1 MIILNKSQKE
11 SLKKL
16 ITFMND
22 YQNKFF
28 ILKGS
33 AGTGKTTVISQLLK
47 EERFKNLKI
56 AFSATTN
63 KAVSVLKE
71 FTKTTNNKYA
81 FLTIHKLLNIKRKID
96 KDGKEVFN
104 IIEDNKKLIKSLSIY
119 YYDIIII
126 DECSM
131 LSNEIICTLFKLK
144 NFKGKIIFIGDSAQ
158 LPPVNE
164 KTYLFEDEN
173 ILSYELNEIMRYKG
187 EIVNLA
193 NKVRDLVFDENTKI
207 KFNKYRCDN
216 IKISKKFDIWFS
228 SYIDNLKNNF
238 DENLDNLPIC
248 LTYTNKQTDYINNQ
262 VRKVIF
268 EENNKRFVKNDIIIF
283 NNYYYLK
290 KNKVSYYT
298 SQKTKIIDSEETY
311 LEINYSNP
319 IDDEVKNDLILNK
332 FDKIFNSVKLKVWK
346 LKMLSGDIIYLIHED
361 IKDDYNELIE
371 SLKIKII
378 KFRKFLNK
386 ITGKC
391 SDKLMETTWS
401 YLYDTYI
408 DIFAD
413 ISYGYCITTH
423 KSQGSTFK
431 DVYVDMNNIILKN
444 KNQIESY
451 RCLYT
456 AITRTS
462 EKLNILI

>member
-1 MIILNKSQKE
+1 MD
-11 SLKKL
+11 
-16 ITFMND
+16 D
-22 YQNKFF
+22 YENKFF

-47 EERFKNLKI
+47 EDRFKNLKI

-131 LSNEIICTLFKLK
+131 LSNEIIHTLFKLK
-144 NFKGKIIFIGDSAQ
+144 NFKGKIIFIGDPAQ

-164 KTYLFEDEN
+164 KTYLFEDKE

-207 KFNKYRCDN
+207 KFKKYRCEN

-228 SYIDNLKNNF
+228 SYIENLKNNF
-238 DENLDNLPIC
+238 DVNLNNLPIC

-268 EENNKRFVKNDIIIF
+268 EENNKRFVKDDIIIF

-298 SQKTKIIDSEETY
+298 SQKTKVINSEETY
-311 LEINYSNP
+311 LEINCSNSNELFK
-319 IDDEVKNDLILNK
+319 DDKIMEKNNLILNK
-332 FDKIFNSVKLKVWK
+332 FDKMFNSVKIKVWK
-346 LKMLSGDIIYLIHED
+346 LKLLTGDIIYIIHED
-361 IKDDYNELIE
+361 IKDDYNEIVE
-371 SLKIKII
+371 SLKRKII
-378 KFRKFLNK
+378 KFRIFLNK
-386 ITGKC
+386 INSK
-391 SDKLMETTWS
+391 SKFYDKLMETTWS
-401 YLYDTYI
+401 YLYENYI

-444 KNQIESY
+444 KNKIESY

>member
-1 MIILNKSQKE
+1 MIVLNKSQQT

-16 ITFMND
+16 ITFMDN

-33 AGTGKTTVISQLLK
+33 AGTGKTTVISHLLK
-47 EERFKNLKI
+47 EDRFMDLKI

-71 FTKTTNNKYA
+71 FTKTNNNKYS

-96 KDGKEVFN
+96 KDGKEIFN
-104 IIEDNKKLIKSLSIY
+104 IIEDNKKLVKSLSIY
-119 YYDIIII
+119 NYNIIII

-131 LSNEIICTLFKLK
+131 LSNEIIHTLLKLK
-144 NFKGKIIFIGDSAQ
+144 NLKGKIIFIGDSAQ

-164 KTYLFEDEN
+164 KTYIFEDKQM
-173 ILSYELNEIMRYKG
+173 ISYELNEIMRYKG

-207 KFNKYRCDN
+207 KFKKYRCEN
-216 IKISKKFDIWFS
+216 ISINKKFDIWFE
-228 SYIDNLKNNF
+228 SYIEKLKNSF

-248 LTYTNKQTDYINNQ
+248 LTYTNKQTDNINNR

-268 EENNKRFVKNDIIIF
+268 EENNKRFVINDIIIF

-298 SQKTKIIDSEETY
+298 TQKTKIIESEETY

-319 IDDEVKNDLILNK
+319 KVLLEDNTLIEKNNLIMKK
-332 FDKIFNSVKLKVWK
+332 FHNIFDSIKLKVWK
-346 LKMLSGDIIYLIHED
+346 LKIITGDVIYIIHED
-361 IKDDYNELIE
+361 VIDDYNELIE
-371 SLKIKII
+371 SLKKKNIEIQ
-378 KFRKFLNK
+378 N
-386 ITGKC
+386 
-391 SDKLMETTWS
+391 
-401 YLYDTYI
+401 
-408 DIFAD
+408 IF
-413 ISYGYCITTH
+413 
-423 KSQGSTFK
+423 
-431 DVYVDMNNIILKN
+431 
-444 KNQIESY
+444 E
-451 RCLYT
+451 
-456 AITRTS
+456 
-462 EKLNILI
+462 